1 MKNPFHMILRFFLF
15 PIAHLLFPCRVM
27 DKDKYCK
34 YDRGQVI
41 VSNHL
46 SWMDFAYHI
55 FWIPGYKRALSK
67 KENEGNKLQY
77 WFLKKIGVMFI
88 NRDKPELSAMRDCI
102 NALKNGDAIS
112 IFPEGTRNRVNREI
126 QQMHS
131 GAAMFAIK
139 GDASVVP
146 VVVHHKG
153 KVFKRNYIGVGDMID
168 ISDLYGKRTDES
180 VLQDAM
186 NRFRA
191 GMEKTLEKLDNW
203 VENKGWKTDRKL
215 RRKNARRLKKQYKA
229 ARKQAKKACKAK
241 IDA

>member
-15 PIAHLLFPCRVM
+15 PIAHVLFPCRVM
-27 DKDKYCK
+27 DKDKYVK
-34 YDRGQVI
+34 YDGGQII

-67 KENEGNKLQY
+67 KENEGSKLQH

-88 NRDKPELSAMRDCI
+88 NREKPELSAMRDCI
-102 NALKNGDAIS
+102 NALKAGDAIS

-139 GDASVVP
+139 GEAGVVP

-153 KVFKRNYIGVGDMID
+153 KIGKRNYIGVGDRID
-168 ISDLYGKRTDES
+168 ISDLYGKRTDEHI
-180 VLQDAM
+180 LQDAM
-186 NRFRA
+186 DRFRA
-191 GMEKTLEKLDNW
+191 GMESTLAALDKW
-203 VENKGWKTDRKL
+203 VEEKGWKKDKKL
-215 RRKNARRLKKQYKA
+215 KRKNKRALKKQYRSAKKQARKA
-229 ARKQAKKACKAK
+229 AKGKNA
-241 IDA
+241 